1 MKTKIKYFLSQLL
14 DFFFPSHCMSCG
26 RAIEGGKVICNECEK
41 DIEKISVRIC
51 RKCGMPEKKCDC
63 NRYVYHFAGV
73 CAPFFNE
80 GIARK
85 GLYKIKFSGTKQLVS
100 YYAEAMIESLYKNFA
115 DTKFDAVVFV
125 PANFIKES
133 RRGYNQAK
141 WLAEYISERLGIPLF
156 DNTLRRAVFSK
167 TQHKS
172 KSVVKRFT
180 NAYKSYMKNKCIN
193 GGTYLLIDDIKTSG
207 ASLDACSRQLLYAGA
222 DEVICL
228 TALIGHKNS

>member
-1 MKTKIKYFLSQLL
+1 MITIIKKIYLSLL

-26 RAIEGGKVICNECEK
+26 RAVEGGKKVCNECEK
-41 DIEKISVRIC
+41 EIEKIEVRIC
-51 RKCGMPEKKCDC
+51 KKCGMPEKRCDC

-85 GLYKIKFSGTKQLVS
+85 GLYKIKFSGIKQLVP
-100 YYAEAMIESLYKNFA
+100 YYAEAMIESLYKNFG

-125 PANFIKES
+125 PTNFIKGA
-133 RRGYNQAK
+133 RRGYNQAE
-141 WLAEYISERLGIPLF
+141 WLAEYISSRLGIPLF
-156 DNTLRRAVFSK
+156 DKTLKRRVFSK

-172 KSVVKRFT
+172 KSVARRFI
-180 NAYKSYMKNKCIN
+180 NAYKSYEKNKHLN
-193 GGTYLLIDDIKTSG
+193 GGTYLLIDDIKTTG

-222 DEVICL
+222 DEVFCL
-228 TALIGHKNS
+228 TALIGNNR